1 MSEDTTVYYIQID
14 FVGGVEVD
22 GKFISDPPNVFI
34 CSEEGMI
41 LEVLEEPIFIG
52 GDSTDRD
59 EDWEPGPIAKRILAL
74 LNGNDTK

>member
-1 MSEDTTVYYIQID
+1 MSETATVYYIQFD

-34 CSEEGMI
+34 CGEEGMI
-41 LEVLEEPIFIG
+41 LEVLEDPIFIG

-59 EDWEPGPIAKRILAL
+59 EDWEPGPLAKRILSL
-74 LNGNDTK
+74 LNSNDTK